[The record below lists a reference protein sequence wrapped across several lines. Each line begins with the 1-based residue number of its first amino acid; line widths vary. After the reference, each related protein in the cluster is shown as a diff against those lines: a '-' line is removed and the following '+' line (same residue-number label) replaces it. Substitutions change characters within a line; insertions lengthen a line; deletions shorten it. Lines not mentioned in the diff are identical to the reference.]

1 MWGLRDFAV
10 LGAWRVQALELQVR
24 LQHPGHACGTA
35 QAASS
40 PLCLQEGLWELLLGF
55 STSGTMGGFAAFW
68 PEGCPCAVSRGC
80 EAGGEQGRVAGV
92 SPCTLCH
99 SDSLL

>member
-1 MWGLRDFAV
+1 MTLLCWGLE
-10 LGAWRVQALELQVR
+10 GAS
-24 LQHPGHACGTA
+24 PGAAGETAAAGTCSHVCGTA

-99 SDSLL
+99 SDSLP

>member
-1 MWGLRDFAV
+1 MWGLHDFAV

-24 LQHPGHACGTA
+24 LQPMRGT
-35 QAASS
+35 ASS
-40 PLCLQEGLWELLLGF
+40 PFRLQEWPWELLLGV

-68 PEGCPCAVSRGC
+68 PEGCVCAVSQGC

-92 SPCTLCH
+92 SPCALCH
-99 SDSLL
+99 LDLLPWKR